1 MNKKVLFMAAICMSL
16 WYAPRCNAS
25 DRVAVDID
33 KILEMVESSNSDVL
47 SAKRGVNVSEEG
59 IKVANAAKLPDVDL
73 SLRFSYLGDIT
84 LTDRDFSNITRY
96 PAPHYNNTLG
106 ITLYQPV
113 YAGGAITAGVNLAK
127 TQKQMSEVGH
137 EQVRQAVSIQAIGCY
152 LELLKARNLLSVY
165 DENIRMTR
173 KLLDDMRSRY
183 DSGVALRNDITRYE
197 LRLSTLD
204 YDRLTLVDRIN
215 VTTHDLCSF
224 LNLPD
229 GTEIEVNDDDI
240 LKDLPSLENK
250 DSWQNKAMTNSNDMS
265 MLNLESEMLKHK
277 RSLLKAEQLP
287 HVGLIAGDSFDGP
300 ITFEIPAINKNL
312 NYWWV
317 GVNISYSISSLFKTN
332 KSLQKNSV
340 ETAQL
345 MQRREGVSDK
355 IDRTIDETF
364 TMFRQSYDRL
374 STEEKNVELATE
386 NYRIVENRFNNQLAL
401 LSDMLDASTSKLDA
415 DVRLVNARINIVYYY
430 YQLKYNSGTL

>member
-1 MNKKVLFMAAICMSL
+1 
-16 WYAPRCNAS
+16 
-25 DRVAVDID
+25 
-33 KILEMVESSNSDVL
+33 
-47 SAKRGVNVSEEG
+47 
-59 IKVANAAKLPDVDL
+59 
-73 SLRFSYLGDIT
+73 
-84 LTDRDFSNITRY
+84 
-96 PAPHYNNTLG
+96 
-106 ITLYQPV
+106 
-113 YAGGAITAGVNLAK
+113 
-127 TQKQMSEVGH
+127 
-137 EQVRQAVSIQAIGCY
+137 
-152 LELLKARNLLSVY
+152 
-165 DENIRMTR
+165 
-173 KLLDDMRSRY
+173 
-183 DSGVALRNDITRYE
+183 
-197 LRLSTLD
+197 
-204 YDRLTLVDRIN
+204 
-215 VTTHDLCSF
+215 
-224 LNLPD
+224 
-229 GTEIEVNDDDI
+229 
-240 LKDLPSLENK
+240 
-250 DSWQNKAMTNSNDMS
+250 MTNSNDMS